1 MEQTLDL
8 TPFTMALR
16 EAFPEQVA
24 FCGIQGSYGR
34 GEAGPDSDVD
44 LVVILE
50 EAGARELERYR
61 ALIASMPL
69 TPFSCCWTPSPC
81 MGSCPPCCPPWAR
94 RTSP

>member
-44 LVVILE
+44 LDRKSVV
-50 EAGARELERYR
+50 
-61 ALIASMPL
+61 
-69 TPFSCCWTPSPC
+69 
-81 MGSCPPCCPPWAR
+81 
-94 RTSP
+94 